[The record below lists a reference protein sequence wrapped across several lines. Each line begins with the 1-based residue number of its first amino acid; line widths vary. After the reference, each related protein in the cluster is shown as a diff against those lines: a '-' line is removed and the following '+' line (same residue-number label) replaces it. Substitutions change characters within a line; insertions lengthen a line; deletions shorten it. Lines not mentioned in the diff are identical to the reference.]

1 MTQRLYRSVSALSI
15 VFYDCQPARA
25 RDRAMTNVGK
35 AKRRQAAALHRAPG
49 APVDGKKGT
58 SAEECVAWVL
68 RRHIYWR
75 GFAAVGVFED
85 GRPDRSRDSPA
96 TAVSCAWSG

>member
-1 MTQRLYRSVSALSI
+1 LGLES
-15 VFYDCQPARA
+15 FYGARMGLEA
-25 RDRAMTNVGK
+25 VPKSTLLRWS
-35 AKRRQAAALHRAPG
+35 
-49 APVDGKKGT
+49 DGKKGT
-58 SAEECVAWVL
+58 LGEEFVAWVL